1 MTMPTML
8 TLLTILATTPP
19 PDPQIS
25 GEWALK
31 LVGGI
36 FTGLGI
42 LFTAVWM
49 AFKKGQGST
58 AVDATIK
65 GQVPEVTV
73 RTAPQ
78 WATADE
84 VESLRGE
91 IDDLKRDMDRK
102 LDRLIEG
109 QVERGKVA
117 REALNN
123 VHRRLD
129 TATEVTAEL
138 KGEVHQISK
147 NVERLLTLAT
157 TTPPAA
163 KPTR

>member
-1 MTMPTML
+1 MD
-8 TLLTILATTPP
+8 LLALATTAPP
-19 PDPQIS
+19 QDPMIS
-25 GEWALK
+25 GSFALK
-31 LVGGI
+31 LVAGI
-36 FTGLGI
+36 FSGLGV
-42 LFTAVWM
+42 LFAAVW
-49 AFKKGQGST
+49 AAYKRGQGNPASET
-58 AVDATIK
+58 TIK
-65 GQVPEVTV
+65 APVPTVTV
-73 RTAPQ
+73 RQEQQ

-84 VESLRGE
+84 VQSLRGE

-157 TTPPAA
+157 TTPAAA
-163 KPTR
+163 KPAR

>member
-1 MTMPTML
+1 MD
-8 TLLTILATTPP
+8 LLALATTTPP
-19 PDPQIS
+19 PDPMIS
-25 GEWALK
+25 GSLALK
-31 LVGGI
+31 IIAGI
-36 FTGLGI
+36 FSGLGV
-42 LFTAVWM
+42 LFAAVW
-49 AFKKGQGST
+49 AAYKRGQVNPANET
-58 AVDATIK
+58 TIK
-65 GQVPEVTV
+65 APVPTVTV
-73 RTAPQ
+73 RQEQQ

-84 VESLRGE
+84 VQSLRGE

-109 QVERGKVA
+109 QVERGKTA

-157 TTPPAA
+157 TTPAAA

>member
-1 MTMPTML
+1 MSALLPT
-8 TLLTILATTPP
+8 LAETAAT
-19 PDPQIS
+19 DPAIS
-25 GEWALK
+25 GAWALK
-31 LVGGI
+31 LVAGI
-36 FTGLGI
+36 FSGLGI

-58 AVDATIK
+58 AVDATVK
-65 GQVPEVTV
+65 GPVPEVTV
-73 RTAPQ
+73 RQATQ
-78 WATADE
+78 WATAEE
-84 VESLRGE
+84 VNALRGE
-91 IDDLKRDMDRK
+91 IDDLKADVDRK

-109 QVERGKVA
+109 QVERGRVA

-157 TTPPAA
+157 TTPAAA

>member
-1 MTMPTML
+1 MD
-8 TLLTILATTPP
+8 LLALATTAPP
-19 PDPQIS
+19 QDPMIS
-25 GEWALK
+25 GSFALK
-31 LVGGI
+31 LVAGI
-36 FTGLGI
+36 FSGLGV
-42 LFTAVWM
+42 LFAAVW
-49 AFKKGQGST
+49 AAYKRGQGNPASET
-58 AVDATIK
+58 TIK
-65 GQVPEVTV
+65 APVPTVTV
-73 RTAPQ
+73 RQEQQ

-84 VESLRGE
+84 VQSLRGE

-109 QVERGKVA
+109 QQERGKVA

-147 NVERLLTLAT
+147 NVERLLTIAT
-157 TTPPAA
+157 TTPAAA
-163 KPTR
+163 KTTR

>member
-1 MTMPTML
+1 MD
-8 TLLTILATTPP
+8 LLALATTAPP
-19 PDPQIS
+19 QDPMIS
-25 GEWALK
+25 GSFALK
-31 LVGGI
+31 LVAGI
-36 FTGLGI
+36 FSGLGV
-42 LFTAVWM
+42 LFAAVW
-49 AFKKGQGST
+49 AAYKRGQGNPASET
-58 AVDATIK
+58 TIK
-65 GQVPEVTV
+65 APVPTVTV
-73 RTAPQ
+73 RQEQQ

-157 TTPPAA
+157 TTPAAA
-163 KPTR
+163 KPAR